1 MQGKMLEQ
9 IKPDTALLGPTIAN
23 AANETGRYYKLN
35 EYRRAAFHVVVNS
48 DDGILAGEEVTVSV
62 NEAKT
67 AAGGDAQALIED
79 VVITGLEDSLVVVT
93 DLDATEDI
101 EEGDTITLL
110 TSDGLAA
117 TFTRAAAT
125 DTAEGEFLNAAG
137 LVECIEAAGLG
148 LSAEANVNVVTISA
162 TEAGSKT
169 ITMVEEAGQGSAWVP
184 AGITTV
190 ASAIVEV
197 YAPSMTADFQFVA
210 VNVAN
215 GAAQDIVAKADIV
228 RGLPIHSPVKQ
239 HVGARG

>member
-9 IKPDTALLGPTIAN
+9 LKPDTALLGPTIAN

-35 EYRRAAFHVVVNS
+35 EYRRATFHVVVNS
-48 DDGILAGEEVTVSV
+48 DGILAGEEVTVSV

-93 DLDATEDI
+93 D
-101 EEGDTITLL
+101 
-110 TSDGLAA
+110 LAA

-190 ASAIVEV
+190 ASAIAEV